1 MNIGTMVAAILSE
14 VHTATST
21 ATQNDAMVCIIEALR
36 YNRTHETSFNK
47 KKFYLSLEA
56 DTPDYPLPIDY
67 LGVIGKVK
75 YHTTSALTDEREL
88 LDGGID
94 LVERF
99 QYIDEFDNSWDTGEV
114 FAYAID
120 DEGKR
125 IIFGPAPSTDG
136 GVVSFRYLADLGT
149 PSYTISGSTY
159 TFLKPFSSDALTV
172 TDTYTNKWLTEGQD
186 ATRCRAIY
194 YWWSRAYGGTQ
205 EADIK
210 AQKSLIQWQD
220 AINALRAESAKKI
233 SNFEVRRYI

>member
-1 MNIGTMVAAILSE
+1 MNIGTMVSVLLEE
-14 VHTATST
+14 VHTAVSTST
-21 ATQNDAMVCIIEALR
+21 QNNALTCIIEALR
-36 YNRTHETSFNK
+36 YNRTHETYFNK
-47 KKFYLSLEA
+47 KKFYLTLVE
-56 DTPDYPLPIDY
+56 DQPDYPLAIDY

-75 YHTTSALTDEREL
+75 YHSDSTLTDEREL

-99 QYIDEFDNSWDTGEV
+99 QYIDEYDNSWATGEV
-114 FAYAID
+114 SAYAVD

-125 IIFGPAPSTDG
+125 IIFGPAPASDG
-136 GVVSFRYLADLGT
+136 GVVSFRYIADLGT
-149 PSYTISGSTY
+149 PTYTISGGTY

-172 TDTYTNKWLTEGQD
+172 TDTYSNKWLTEGQD

-220 AINALRAESAKKI
+220 AINALRAESSKRI
-233 SNFEVRRYI
+233 SNFQVRRWI